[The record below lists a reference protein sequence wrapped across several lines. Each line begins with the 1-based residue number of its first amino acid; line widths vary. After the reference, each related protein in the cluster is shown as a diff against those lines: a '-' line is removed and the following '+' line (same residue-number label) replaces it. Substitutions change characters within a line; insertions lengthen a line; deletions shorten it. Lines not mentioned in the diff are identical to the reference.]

1 MFQEE
6 KDRSRNNALGK
17 NNFRAVGRETSESNS
32 LREFPAPKKIQLPPR
47 RPSVIIDDP
56 ELNSIDDDEDDDR
69 RVSFATRHRE
79 KFEERKR
86 PSKEKP
92 RKEPKKLRPPISSG
106 CFHICDTLIFEVYKL
121 LGGGICDC

>member
-1 MFQEE
+1 VLDSLDELAAAEDIGGLSFFG
-6 KDRSRNNALGK
+6 SFLG
-17 NNFRAVGRETSESNS
+17 FS
-32 LREFPAPKKIQLPPR
+32 
-47 RPSVIIDDP
+47 
-56 ELNSIDDDEDDDR
+56 
-69 RVSFATRHRE
+69 
-79 KFEERKR
+79 FEERKR

>member
-1 MFQEE
+1 M
-6 KDRSRNNALGK
+6 
-17 NNFRAVGRETSESNS
+17 
-32 LREFPAPKKIQLPPR
+32 PKKIQLPPR

-69 RVSFATRHRE
+69 RVSLAARHRE